1 MQKFH
6 QGSIAHICSVVPSK
20 KIVNSQID
28 NFDEKDKK
36 KIIKQI
42 GVEQRYIL
50 NKDKEKISDLYLM
63 AADET
68 LKTLSW
74 DKDSIDAI
82 IVVSQSNE
90 FRFPAMACYLQGVLG
105 LRKDNFLA
113 FDVNLGC
120 SGYVYGLNIAY
131 NYIANGLKRILLFT
145 GDVSSDVV
153 DFNAR
158 DTAFLFGDGVS
169 CTAIE
174 NKACQSY
181 FCFKTLGEGYD
192 CIIAPYWGGVYANE
206 RG

>member
-6 QGSIAHICSVVPSK
+6 QGSIAHICSIVPSK
-20 KIVNSQID
+20 KIVNSQMD

-50 NKDKEKISDLYLM
+50 NKDKEKISDLYLT

-90 FRFPAMACYLQGVLG
+90 FRFPAMAYYLQGILG

-131 NYIANGLKRILLFT
+131 NYIANGLKRILLFA
-145 GDVSSDVV
+145 GDTTNEVV

-174 NKACQSY
+174 NKVCQSY

-192 CIIAPYWGGVYANE
+192 CIMAPYGGGVYANE